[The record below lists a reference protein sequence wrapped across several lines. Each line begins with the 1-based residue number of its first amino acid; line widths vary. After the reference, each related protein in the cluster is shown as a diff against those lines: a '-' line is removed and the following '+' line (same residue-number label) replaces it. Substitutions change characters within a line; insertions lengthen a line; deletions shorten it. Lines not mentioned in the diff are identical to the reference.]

1 MGAHAILFTHEETEA
16 QSFSYTTGVGGGG
29 LLGVHALNL
38 GAIASGSP
46 RGHPIIDLL
55 GGLDHPGQAG
65 LFPV

>member
-1 MGAHAILFTHEETEA
+1 MPSCLHMRRLRLRALVT
-16 QSFSYTTGVGGGG
+16 QPVWGGGG